1 MSGLGA
7 RLALVVGSL
16 AAAAGGWFG
25 VQQITGGEPT
35 TEVISTTQLYGCPD
49 DGLPPIGVVQ
59 EGSRV
64 WLIGVTDDRWA
75 VIRHPDQPD
84 RPAWMPLAQLAT
96 TANDGQLP
104 ELTCASAIGATTTTT
119 LDPRAATTVVAT
131 STTAVQATTTSA
143 VSTTSSTSTTIVSDT
158 TPPIVTVT
166 ADRAYLYVLTT
177 AAPCSAETTLLV
189 TITVADPTVPL
200 TLRSIEA
207 TWNAPAG
214 PQRANLTP
222 AGGNRFQLQ
231 IPANGPPT
239 GETPLT
245 LTATG
250 SDGAG
255 NVGSGQL
262 VVALR
267 NPASFGCVA

>member
-7 RLALVVGSL
+7 RLALAVGSL

-25 VQQITGGEPT
+25 VQQLTAEEPSAD
-35 TEVISTTQLYGCPD
+35 VISTTGMYSCPD
-49 DGLPPIGVVQ
+49 DGLTVIGSLE
-59 EGSRV
+59 EGARV

-75 VIRHPDQPD
+75 VIRQPDQPD
-84 RPAWMPLAQLAT
+84 RPAWVPLAQLST
-96 TANDGQLP
+96 SANSGQLP
-104 ELTCASAIGATTTTT
+104 ELTCASAIGATTTAPS
-119 LDPRAATTVVAT
+119 DSQVATSVGAT
-131 STTAVQATTTSA
+131 STTIVLATTTSA
-143 VSTTSSTSTTIVSDT
+143 ASTTSSTSTTIVTDI
-158 TPPIVTVT
+158 TPPVVTVT

-177 AAPCSAETTLLV
+177 AAPCNAETTLLV
-189 TITVADPTVPL
+189 TIAVADPTVPL
-200 TLRSIEA
+200 TIRSIEA
-207 TWNAPAG
+207 TWDAPAG

-222 AGGNRFQLQ
+222 AGGNTFQLQ
-231 IPANGPPT
+231 VLTNGPAT

-267 NPASFGCVA
+267 DPASFGCVA

>member
-1 MSGLGA
+1 
-7 RLALVVGSL
+7 
-16 AAAAGGWFG
+16 
-25 VQQITGGEPT
+25 
-35 TEVISTTQLYGCPD
+35 
-49 DGLPPIGVVQ
+49 
-59 EGSRV
+59 
-64 WLIGVTDDRWA
+64 
-75 VIRHPDQPD
+75 
-84 RPAWMPLAQLAT
+84 MPLSQLAT
-96 TANDGQLP
+96 TANEGQLP
-104 ELTCASAIGATTTTT
+104 ELTCASAIGATTTTPP
-119 LDPRAATTVVAT
+119 DSQVATSMAAT
-131 STTAVQATTTSA
+131 STTALLATTTSEA
-143 VSTTSSTSTTIVSDT
+143 STTSSTSTTIVADT
-158 TPPIVTVT
+158 TPPVVTVT

-177 AAPCSAETTLLV
+177 AAPCNAETTLLV

-200 TLRSIEA
+200 TIRSIEA
-207 TWNAPAG
+207 TWTSPAG

-231 IPANGPPT
+231 IPTNGPPT

-267 NPASFGCVA
+267 DPASFGCVA

>member
-1 MSGLGA
+1 MSGLGG
-7 RLALVVGSL
+7 RLALVLGSL

-25 VQQITGGEPT
+25 VQQLTAEEPSADVIAT
-35 TEVISTTQLYGCPD
+35 TAIYSCPD
-49 DGLPPIGVVQ
+49 DGLTEIGSLQ
-59 EGSRV
+59 EGARV

-75 VIRHPDQPD
+75 VIRQPDQPD
-84 RPAWMPLAQLAT
+84 RPAWVPLAQLD
-96 TANDGQLP
+96 TAADAGQLP
-104 ELTCASAIGATTTTT
+104 RLTCASAIGATTTTA
-119 LDPRAATTVVAT
+119 PEAQVATSVGAT
-131 STTAVQATTTSA
+131 STTAVLATSTSA
-143 VSTTSSTSTTIVSDT
+143 VSTTSSTSTTIATDV
-158 TPPIVTVT
+158 TPPVVTVT

-189 TITVADPTVPL
+189 TIAVADPTVPL
-200 TLRSIEA
+200 TIRSIEA
-207 TWNAPAG
+207 TWNAPSG
-214 PQRANLTP
+214 LQRANLTP

-255 NVGSGQL
+255 NVGIGQL

-267 NPASFGCVA
+267 DPGSFGCVA

>member
-7 RLALVVGSL
+7 RVVLVAASL

-25 VQQITGGEPT
+25 VQRLTAQEPT
-35 TEVISTTQLYGCPD
+35 TEVISTTQLLGCPE

-59 EGSRV
+59 EGARV

-84 RPAWMPLAQLAT
+84 RPAWIPLAQLAT
-96 TANDGQLP
+96 TANAGQLP

-119 LDPRAATTVVAT
+119 IDSQAATTVVAT
-131 STTAVQATTTSA
+131 STTAVLATTTSA
-143 VSTTSSTSTTIVSDT
+143 ASTTSTTSTTIVADT
-158 TPPIVTVT
+158 TPPLVTVT

-177 AAPCSAETTLLV
+177 AAPCNAETTLLV

-200 TLRSIEA
+200 TIRSIAA

-222 AGGNRFQLQ
+222 AGGNTFQLQ
-231 IPANGPPT
+231 VPTNGPLT

-255 NVGSGQL
+255 NVGTGQL

-267 NPASFGCVA
+267 DPASFGCVA